1 MANTKGK
8 RRLLAALILPA
19 LLIYFL
25 FEFVPMIGTFIFS
38 FFEWPGIFGV
48 SPTFV
53 GLRNFK
59 ELLQSPAVGLAFKNM
74 GWFVIGSLAIH
85 ITLGLLMAS
94 LLASGCRGSK
104 LFKAVYFMPNIFP
117 LTAVALLWY
126 FIYFPN
132 NGLLNAVL
140 SSIGLESLAHAWLVD
155 ASTALNAVIVVN
167 GWVSTGF
174 FMTIL
179 FAGIVQIPDSLYEA
193 AKVDGA
199 NAVQRFF
206 QVTVPGLRSV
216 LKTCLILDLTGTIK
230 VFDLI
235 FAMTNGG
242 PNGLTHL
249 PTTLMYYES
258 FKYDHYGLGSA
269 IAVAIILVSL
279 LATLL
284 SMIFVRDQD

>member
-1 MANTKGK
+1 MTKTKK
-8 RRLLAALILPA
+8 RGLLLALILPA
-19 LLIYFL
+19 FLVYFL
-25 FEFVPMIGTFIFS
+25 FEFIPMIGTFVFS
-38 FFEWPGIFGV
+38 FFEWNGIFGV
-48 SPTFV
+48 APEFV
-53 GLRNFK
+53 GLQNFRD
-59 ELLQSPAVGLAFKNM
+59 LVSDPDVQLAFKNII
-74 GWFVIGSLAIH
+74 WFVLGSIAIH
-85 ITLGLLMAS
+85 IPLGLLLAS
-94 LLASGCRGSK
+94 LLASGCRGMK
-104 LFKAVYFMPNIFP
+104 AFKAIYFMPNIFP

-140 SSIGLESLAHAWLVD
+140 SAIGLENLTHAWLID
-155 ASTALNAVIVVN
+155 SSTALGAVIVVN

-179 FAGIVQIPDSLYEA
+179 FAGMMQIPENLYEA

-199 NAVQRFF
+199 NALQRFF
-206 QVTVPGLRSV
+206 HITVPSLKNV
-216 LKTCLILDLTGTIK
+216 IKTCLILDLTGTMK
-230 VFDLI
+230 VFDLV

-249 PTTLMYYES
+249 PTTLMYSES

-269 IAVAIILVSL
+269 IAVAIIIISL

-284 SMIFVRDQD
+284 SMVLLRDKD